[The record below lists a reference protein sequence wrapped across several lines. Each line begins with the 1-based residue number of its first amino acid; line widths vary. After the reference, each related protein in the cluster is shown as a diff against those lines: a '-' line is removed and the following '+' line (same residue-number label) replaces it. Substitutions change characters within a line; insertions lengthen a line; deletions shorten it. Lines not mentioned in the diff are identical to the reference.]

1 MYGYAMICIV
11 PNFIN
16 RRLAKR
22 LLLIELFFRAR
33 MLGITDVRIAHKKI
47 WTGAHFANT
56 VLVLKAPLALIRVRH
71 FEKGMI
77 AVQDSPH
84 FDYVRS
90 AFGVRRS
97 AFGVPNAERLKF
109 RDYHR
114 RQPGGGEE
122 FCDPREENFQ
132 NLISTFLEGNAT
144 FEILVEWD
152 SSTQFFRV
160 VDGFHR
166 LACIAAL
173 DPDLLVTCRV
183 VA

>member
-97 AFGVPNAERLKF
+97 AFRTPNASSSATTTDVNLVAAKNFVTHERRIFK
-109 RDYHR
+109 
-114 RQPGGGEE
+114 
-122 FCDPREENFQ
+122 
-132 NLISTFLEGNAT
+132 I
-144 FEILVEWD
+144 
-152 SSTQFFRV
+152 
-160 VDGFHR
+160 
-166 LACIAAL
+166 
-173 DPDLLVTCRV
+173 
-183 VA
+183 